1 MDSNPIKIWLR
12 KNQRKEMAV
21 AVLLGGLSLV
31 GGMALLFLTFWF
43 VYVIILFGT
52 YGVSA
57 ASELLVSKRVS
68 LPHAWRLGLSAVF
81 IVLLFIGNARTS
93 REYLSAYPRDNY
105 RTSPAVFGGSL
116 ALIWLLAH
124 SEASSKMIS
133 DLLFSGPR
141 CVVAS
146 WNLGRKLM
154 RLNNLDLETCSEVLL
169 TLSRRESS
177 ISREELAPELPDAQW
192 LKVINELAL
201 FDGVLMLHKDPVRLS
216 LSEDLRSELLAI
228 IGN

>member
-1 MDSNPIKIWLR
+1 MDSEPIKIWLR

-68 LPHAWRLGLSAVF
+68 LPHAWRLGLSAGF

-141 CVVAS
+141 CVMAS
-146 WNLGRKLM
+146 WDLGRALM
-154 RLNNLDLETCSEVLL
+154 RLSNLDLETCSEMP
-169 TLSRRESS
+169 SRLAGGQAS
-177 ISREELAPELPDAQW
+177 ISKDEFAPELADEQW
-192 LKVINELAL
+192 LKVVSQLAL
-201 FDGVLMLHKDPVRLS
+201 FDGVLFLAKDPAR
-216 LSEDLRSELLAI
+216 
-228 IGN
+228 